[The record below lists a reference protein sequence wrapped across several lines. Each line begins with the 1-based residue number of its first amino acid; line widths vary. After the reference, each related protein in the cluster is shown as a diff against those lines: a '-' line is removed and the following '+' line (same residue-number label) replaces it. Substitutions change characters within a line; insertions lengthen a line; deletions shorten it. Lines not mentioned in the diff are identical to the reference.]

1 MSTLKSVD
9 VWIDDMSK
17 SGHTFTPTAKDLLT
31 DVKDYPPVVDHAT
44 VMRWDS
50 GVGNNVT
57 GVGSINGNVTNASLD
72 IIKGQMVFAE
82 MRLDANEAI
91 QMDDLELKNIL
102 ITKLV
107 RELMDGK
114 CIEFTK
120 QQDVANMETIVRAR
134 IFVTPDDQIRVIR
147 KTNNDR

>member
-1 MSTLKSVD
+1 MSTLRSVD
-9 VWIDDMSK
+9 VLIDDIQNGNSI
-17 SGHTFTPTAKDLLT
+17 SAKDYFAT
-31 DVKDYPPVVDHAT
+31 VKDYPPVVDHAT
-44 VMRWDS
+44 VMRWNS

-91 QMDDLELKNIL
+91 QMDDLELKNRL

-114 CIEFTK
+114 YIEFTK
-120 QQDVANMETIVRAR
+120 QQDVTKMETVIRAR
-134 IFVTPDDQIRVIR
+134 IYVTPDEQVRIVR
-147 KTNNDR
+147 KANNV

>member
-1 MSTLKSVD
+1 MSTLRSVD
-9 VWIDDMSK
+9 VLIDDIQNGNSI
-17 SGHTFTPTAKDLLT
+17 SAKDYFAT
-31 DVKDYPPVVDHAT
+31 VKDYPPVVDHAT
-44 VMRWDS
+44 VMRWNS

-91 QMDDLELKNIL
+91 QMDDIELKNRL

-114 CIEFTK
+114 YIEFTK
-120 QQDVANMETIVRAR
+120 QQDVTKMETVIRAR
-134 IFVTPDDQIRVIR
+134 IYVTPDDQVRVIR
-147 KTNNDR
+147 KVTNG

>member
-9 VWIDDMSK
+9 VWIDDLQHDK
-17 SGHTFTPTAKDLLT
+17 PLT
-31 DVKDYPPVVDHAT
+31 TNVKDYPPLVDHAT
-44 VMRWDS
+44 VMRW
-50 GVGNNVT
+50 
-57 GVGSINGNVTNASLD
+57 GVGSVDKSIPIVTRLGSEVP
-72 IIKGQMVFAE
+72 IQGKMIFAE

-91 QMDDLELKNIL
+91 QMDDLELKNRL

-120 QQDVANMETIVRAR
+120 QQDVVTMETIVRAR
-134 IFVTPDDQIRVIR
+134 IFVTPDDQVRVIR
-147 KTNNDR
+147 KANNV